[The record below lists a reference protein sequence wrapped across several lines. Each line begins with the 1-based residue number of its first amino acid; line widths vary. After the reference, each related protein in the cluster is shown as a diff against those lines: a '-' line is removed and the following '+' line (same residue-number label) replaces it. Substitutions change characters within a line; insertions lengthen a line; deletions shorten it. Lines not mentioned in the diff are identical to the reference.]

1 MSYMR
6 QMQIL
11 ADKFFRETG
20 KVSATKTEMADWAI
34 SMGRWDRQEEAAR
47 KQCADDFAEAMRV
60 EYETDQ
66 KGRRVRTKYAATLER
81 EGKKQTYWGDRKNV
95 GHDFMEVSVKQQ
107 RNRVAGELYQ
117 IKVDVDSYNER
128 YNDGE
133 PIQIPLDF
141 TPDIE
146 ELEEMARRRKKP
158 AS

>member
-11 ADKFFRETG
+11 ADEFFCETG
-20 KVSATKTEMADWAI
+20 RVSATKTEMAAWAI
-34 SMGRWDRQEEAAR
+34 RTGRWNRQEEVAL
-47 KQCADDFAEAMRV
+47 KQCADDFAEALRV
-60 EYETDQ
+60 EYVTDP

-81 EGKKQTYWGDRKNV
+81 EGKKQTFWGDRKNV
-95 GHDFMEVSVKQQ
+95 GREFIEVSVKQQ

-117 IKVDVDSYNER
+117 MKVDLDSYNEL

-133 PIQIPLDF
+133 PLQIPLDF

-146 ELEEMARRRKKP
+146 ELEEMAKRRKGR

>member
-6 QMQIL
+6 QMQLL
-11 ADKFFRETG
+11 ADEFFRETG

-34 SMGRWDRQEEAAR
+34 STGRWNRQEEVAR
-47 KQCADDFAEAMRV
+47 KQCADDFAEALRV
-60 EYETDQ
+60 EYETDP

-81 EGKKQTYWGDRKNV
+81 DGKKQTYWGDRKNV
-95 GHDFMEVSVKQQ
+95 GREFIEVSVKQQ
-107 RNRVAGELYQ
+107 RSRIAGELYQ
-117 IKVDVDSYNER
+117 IKVDVDSFNELYN
-128 YNDGE
+128 NGE

-146 ELEEMARRRKKP
+146 ELEEMARRRKGR

>member
-1 MSYMR
+1 M
-6 QMQIL
+6 
-11 ADKFFRETG
+11 
-20 KVSATKTEMADWAI
+20 
-34 SMGRWDRQEEAAR
+34 
-47 KQCADDFAEAMRV
+47 
-60 EYETDQ
+60 EYETDP

-107 RNRVAGELYQ
+107 RSRVAGELYQ
-117 IKVDVDSYNER
+117 IKVDVDSYNEL

-146 ELEEMARRRKKP
+146 ELEAMAKRRKGR